1 MLSLESV
8 RVAAASFGHARLD
21 VFIAN
26 AGVMALGPGLTADG
40 YEQQFG
46 VNHLGNAALL
56 LRLLPLMRRT
66 AQLPDA
72 DVRFVSLTSTG
83 YRAHPPQGI
92 EMATLRTTQEAF
104 AMGAWSRYGQSKLAN
119 ILMARELSRRCPE
132 IMSVC
137 VHPGAVKTRLVTEL
151 AFWDKML
158 VYVSN
163 PAGLVS
169 PRQGC
174 YNTVWAGT
182 GLDVRE
188 RMAGGRVAF
197 FEPMKRPNGGDEVCW
212 DDELARELWDWTEE
226 QVGVSL

>member
-8 RVAAASFGHARLD
+8 RAAAASFGHARLD

-26 AGVMALGPGLTADG
+26 AGAMALGPGLTAG
-40 YEQQFG
+40 PG
-46 VNHLGNAALL
+46 
-56 LRLLPLMRRT
+56 
-66 AQLPDA
+66 
-72 DVRFVSLTSTG
+72 
-83 YRAHPPQGI
+83 
-92 EMATLRTTQEAF
+92 
-104 AMGAWSRYGQSKLAN
+104 
-119 ILMARELSRRCPE
+119 

-137 VHPGAVKTRLVTEL
+137 VHPGVVRTRLVTEL

-169 PRQGC
+169 PRQGG
-174 YNTVWAGT
+174 YNTVWAAT

-197 FEPMKRPNGGDEVCW
+197 FEPVKRPNGGDEVCW

-226 QVGVSL
+226 QVGIYL